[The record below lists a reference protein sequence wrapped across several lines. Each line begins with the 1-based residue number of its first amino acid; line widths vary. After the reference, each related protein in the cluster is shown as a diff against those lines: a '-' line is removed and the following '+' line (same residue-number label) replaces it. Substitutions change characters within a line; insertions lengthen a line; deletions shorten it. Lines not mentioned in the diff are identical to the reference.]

1 MKPRFA
7 LLAAFLCFASIIA
20 TSTKADQLYNN
31 LTPNS
36 SIGLASQTDMSPGGE
51 VEAADDF
58 IFTTPTTINSASFT
72 GLISAGTFG
81 VPTIAG
87 VTIEIYRVFPFDSDT
102 NRTPNVVTR
111 ANSPSDVA
119 FASRTS
125 SSPGDLTFST
135 ATQASSFTTLNS
147 VQVGGINPKPNQ
159 TTGGNGPVTGQEV
172 QFDVTFTKP
181 FDLPADHYFL
191 VGPSGPDKWREL
203 LLAVRIAADQRSR
216 NHTFCSG
223 SAGLDSRRKSGSRLV
238 ASGNG
243 HRRRNDPTHVQSGVL
258 TGRESG
264 QRSGAGKQRLGS
276 GGNGVR
282 CGFQKA
288 HDESLTSEKRRTRFS
303 QLKKNINDLGDQVS
317 EVVFFLRE
325 RIKHIL

>member
-191 VGPSGPDKWREL
+191 VAQVDLTNG
-203 LLAVRIAADQRSR
+203 
-216 NHTFCSG
+216 G
-223 SAGLDSRRKSGSRLV
+223 SFYWLSGSR
-238 ASGNG
+238 
-243 HRRRNDPTHVQSGVL
+243 PI
-258 TGRESG
+258 
-264 QRSGAGKQRLGS
+264 SGAGTTPFAPDLQAWIRDENLDPDWSRAGTDIV
-276 GGNGVR
+276 GGTTPPTFNLAFSLDG
-282 CGFQKA
+282 KA
-288 HDESLTSEKRRTRFS
+288 DNVPEPASSALVLAGMAFVAVFRKRMT
-303 QLKKNINDLGDQVS
+303 KA
-317 EVVFFLRE
+317 
-325 RIKHIL
+325 